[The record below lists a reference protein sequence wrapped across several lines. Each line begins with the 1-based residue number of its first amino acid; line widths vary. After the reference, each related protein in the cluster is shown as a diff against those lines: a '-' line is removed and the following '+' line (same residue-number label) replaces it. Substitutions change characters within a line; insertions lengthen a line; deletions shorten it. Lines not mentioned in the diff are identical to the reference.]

1 MEDAEVVSKKGNNRD
16 KKKLSDIVNEKTIE
30 KSMTQKPDSLKISIK
45 LMKPRMRI
53 GRQER

>member
-1 MEDAEVVSKKGNNRD
+1 MEDAEVVSKTGNNRD